1 MKFYNNKGNSSYIS
15 TTIYVRCCGGRL
27 IKFRLTMF
35 ILKRYINFDSK
46 YTESNN
52 CERTKMIL
60 TLLVKID
67 FLSWR
72 APF

>member
-1 MKFYNNKGNSSYIS
+1 MSDVAVEDLS
-15 TTIYVRCCGGRL
+15 
-27 IKFRLTMF
+27 KFRLTMF
-35 ILKRYINFDSK
+35 ILKRYINVDSK
-46 YTESNN
+46 YTESNKY
-52 CERTKMIL
+52 ERTKKIL